1 MESNTTVKKA
11 NPLGYAPIGS
21 LIAKFAIPSVISF
34 LVTSAYNITDQIF
47 IGHVIGMLGNAAT
60 NVSFPLVTLTTA
72 LAQLAGVGTAANF
85 NLRMGAKEE
94 EKAKEYIGTGIALMA
109 IIGTLLFLIVTI
121 FKSPLLILCGA
132 TDTVFPLAKS
142 YLGITAIGLP
152 FLLFTN
158 SSSNVIRADGSP
170 SYSMFCTVTGAVLNI
185 FLDWLFM
192 FVFEWGIQG
201 AAIATVIG
209 QIVSFLLCIS
219 YYFRFKTFKIRF
231 SMLVPQI
238 NNLIDIIKVGMS
250 NFFNLFIMMFVNIVL
265 NNSLKTYGAQSIYG
279 SDIPLA
285 VSGVIAKINSILSA
299 FSVGISHGCQPIFGF
314 NMGAKNYGRVK
325 ETYKKAITV
334 ALCLS
339 LVALFSFQM
348 FPRQI
353 TGIFGSGNEL
363 YFQFAEQYLRIFL
376 LMVSAQV
383 INPITVN
390 YFTST
395 GNVKQGI
402 FLSLS
407 RQGLI
412 LLPLLLILPKFLG
425 IDGILYAGPIADL
438 AAGILSLAMV
448 AVSFKKMTKLE
459 NEA

>member
-1 MESNTTVKKA
+1 MESNTTQVKRA

-85 NLRMGAKEE
+85 NLHMGAKEE

-132 TDTVFPLAKS
+132 TNTVFPLAKS

-209 QIVSFLLCIS
+209 QVVSFLLCIS
-219 YYFRFKTFKIRF
+219 YYFRFKTFKIRL
-231 SMLVPQI
+231 SMLVPQMS
-238 NNLIDIIKVGMS
+238 NLIDIIKVGMS

-265 NNSLKTYGAQSIYG
+265 NNCLKTYGAQSIYG

-285 VSGVIAKINSILSA
+285 VSVLLRKSTA
-299 FSVGISHGCQPIFGF
+299 
-314 NMGAKNYGRVK
+314 Y
-325 ETYKKAITV
+325 
-334 ALCLS
+334 CLHFLLAS
-339 LVALFSFQM
+339 PTAASLFSDLIWGLK
-348 FPRQI
+348 I
-353 TGIFGSGNEL
+353 TE
-363 YFQFAEQYLRIFL
+363 E
-376 LMVSAQV
+376 
-383 INPITVN
+383 
-390 YFTST
+390 
-395 GNVKQGI
+395 
-402 FLSLS
+402 
-407 RQGLI
+407 
-412 LLPLLLILPKFLG
+412 
-425 IDGILYAGPIADL
+425 
-438 AAGILSLAMV
+438 
-448 AVSFKKMTKLE
+448 
-459 NEA
+459 